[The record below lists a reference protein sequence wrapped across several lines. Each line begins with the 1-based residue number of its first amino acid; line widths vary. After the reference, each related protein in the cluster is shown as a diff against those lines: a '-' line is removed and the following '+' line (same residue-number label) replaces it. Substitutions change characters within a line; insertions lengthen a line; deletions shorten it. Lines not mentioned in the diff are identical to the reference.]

1 MIENETQYRVAQERE
16 RTFSQLVERLES
28 GEAQGIPGEDPAI
41 SRAKLDASRSVLQE
55 LREEIQEWESN
66 PPDNGRT
73 EYVTLLLDHDTINWF
88 KAQTGED
95 EDTEGTKWTTLAERA
110 LQEHARREAKV

>member
-1 MIENETQYRVAQERE
+1 MIENETQYRVTQERE
-16 RTFSQLVERLES
+16 QTFSQLVERLEA
-28 GEAQGIPGEDPAI
+28 GEAQGIPCEDPAI

-55 LREEIQEWESN
+55 LREEIQEWESSL
-66 PPDNGRT
+66 PDARRT
-73 EYVTLLLDHDTINWF
+73 EYVTLHLDRDTINWF

-95 EDTEGTKWTTLAERA
+95 GDTEGTRWLTLAEKM

>member
-1 MIENETQYRVAQERE
+1 MIENETQYRVTQERE
-16 RTFSQLVERLES
+16 RTFSQLVERLEN
-28 GEAQGIPGEDPAI
+28 GEAQGIPSEDPAI

-55 LREEIQEWESN
+55 LREEIQEWESS
-66 PPDNGRT
+66 PQHAGST
-73 EYVTLLLDHDTINWF
+73 EYVTLLLDRDTINWF

-95 EDTEGTKWTTLAERA
+95 GDTEGTRWMTLVEKT

>member
-1 MIENETQYRVAQERE
+1 MIENETQYRVTQERE

-55 LREEIQEWESN
+55 LREEIQEWESS
-66 PPDNGRT
+66 PPHAGST
-73 EYVTLLLDHDTINWF
+73 E
-88 KAQTGED
+88 
-95 EDTEGTKWTTLAERA
+95 
-110 LQEHARREAKV
+110 